1 MTLEGRVALVT
12 GGSRGIGRATATRF
26 AAQGASVAVN
36 YRAGHEQAA
45 QVVKEI
51 EELGG
56 RAVAIQADV
65 SDPDQAV
72 ALVEQARQEL
82 GGLHYL
88 INNAGISRDGLIF
101 DLGADELW
109 NVMRVNLGGVVNCT
123 KAVMTHF
130 MSQRDGSIV
139 NLSSTM
145 ALRGW
150 TGESAYA
157 ASKGAINAFTVA
169 SAVELARFK
178 VRVNAVLPGFTR
190 TDLVDSLTEGDR
202 GRALA
207 RQIPLRGFGDVEQ
220 IAQVICFVAQSQ
232 YMTGSLV
239 PVDGGF
245 GAQLGIGRI
254 GG

>member
-1 MTLEGRVALVT
+1 MTGA
-12 GGSRGIGRATATRF
+12 SRGIGRATAVRF

-36 YRAGHEQAA
+36 YRSRNDEAA
-45 QVVKEI
+45 EAVKQI
-51 EELGG
+51 EDLGG
-56 RAVAIQADV
+56 AAVAIQADV
-65 SDPDQAV
+65 SDPDQAA
-72 ALVEQARQEL
+72 ALVEQTRREL

-88 INNAGISRDGLIF
+88 INNAGTSRDSLIF
-101 DLGADELW
+101 DLDVDELW
-109 NVMRVNLGGVVNCT
+109 QVMRVNLGGVVN
-123 KAVMTHF
+123 MTQAAMSHL

-139 NLSSTM
+139 NVSSMM
-145 ALRGW
+145 AQRGW

-157 ASKGAINAFTVA
+157 ASKGAINAFTLA

-190 TDLVDSLTEGDR
+190 TELVGPRLDGEK

-220 IAQVICFVAQSQ
+220 IAQVISYVAQSP

-239 PVDGGF
+239 PADGGF